1 MNSLKD
7 LTLKDYDYIC
17 KYNPVPSVNKTIFWD
32 SFGSE
37 NTPKCLNNQT
47 IDAMKVTGITV
58 ESLSEVKKLENVSNI
73 NRSNHLRGVD
83 RPTRN
88 SNTRSKIPKRSH
100 KVDAA
105 KPVNTIQHQGDSA
118 HSLLHGSWSEPSFD
132 VTGDLK
138 DNIALPDDGGEGT
151 SKINSKRRPGDGK
164 SLMPKN
170 RIVKGCIYIKNA
182 GNIYKS
188 AVVAKSL
195 QVYDKDVLKI
205 FPRSR
210 SSSSKNEPGQNMH
223 GKNVLKCQTDEA
235 GDFEVAIYLS
245 GLVSGGDG
253 ENKKQNTTDSE
264 SMQQRDGEAQYNSGV
279 VQKKKQSRAIKSNA
293 SSRVKTSR
301 FSHQINK
308 QNVALDISG
317 DDSGA
322 EYELKESGTIVLKRK
337 TEENLES
344 NLNDVSNC
352 VKKSDSGQLSCR
364 SRKSTRSRIVTSL
377 SSYSTGFGCIKP
389 KVTEEEMW
397 EHFEVIFKK

>member
-1 MNSLKD
+1 MNSMKE
-7 LTLKDYDYIC
+7 LTLKDCDYIC

-37 NTPKCLNNQT
+37 NTLKCRNNQT

-58 ESLSEVKKLENVSNI
+58 ESISEVKKLENVSNI
-73 NRSNHLRGVD
+73 NRSNLSRGVN
-83 RPTRN
+83 RPTRT
-88 SNTRSKIPKRSH
+88 NTRSKIPKRSH
-100 KVDAA
+100 KVDAT

-138 DNIALPDDGGEGT
+138 DNIVLPDDGREGT
-151 SKINSKRRPGDGK
+151 SKINSKRQHGDGK
-164 SLMPKN
+164 LLMPKN

-205 FPRSR
+205 FPHSR
-210 SSSSKNEPGQNMH
+210 SSSSKNEKGQNMH
-223 GKNVLKCQTDEA
+223 GKNILKSQTDEA

-253 ENKKQNTTDSE
+253 ANKKENTTDSE
-264 SMQQRDGEAQYNSGV
+264 NMQQRDGKAQHNSRV

-293 SSRVKTSR
+293 SFRVKTSR
-301 FSHQINK
+301 FSHQMNK

-322 EYELKESGTIVLKRK
+322 EYELNESGTIVLKRK
-337 TEENLES
+337 TEENLEG
-344 NLNDVSNC
+344 NLNDVRNC

-389 KVTEEEMW
+389 RVTEEEMW
-397 EHFEVIFKK
+397 EHFVVIFKK